1 MQVSVAAPQEV
12 LAGPV
17 TTQAGAAA
25 GQAPTY
31 VLAGAPPAGVV
42 DPLVKQ
48 EVEPQTITIR
58 SIDPSIQHQQ
68 NIVYSIQPI
77 PVQQTA
83 QPITVKTEAGEAFF
97 SPFQHWTTSFLIAN
111 FFQVQSQPPQ

>member
-12 LAGPV
+12 LAGSV
-17 TTQAGAAA
+17 TTQAG
-25 GQAPTY
+25 QTVQQPTY

-48 EVEPQTITIR
+48 EVGVEPQTITIR

-77 PVQQTA
+77 QVQQTA
-83 QPITVKTEAGEAFF
+83 QPITVKTEAGK
-97 SPFQHWTTSFLIAN
+97 LIC
-111 FFQVQSQPPQ
+111 

>member
-1 MQVSVAAPQEV
+1 MQMSVAAPHEV

-17 TTQAGAAA
+17 TTQAGATA
-25 GQAPTY
+25 GQTPTY

-83 QPITVKTEAGEAFF
+83 QPITVKTEAGETFF
-97 SPFQHWTTSFLIAN
+97 FISALDDPV
-111 FFQVQSQPPQ
+111 FFFNQTKIL